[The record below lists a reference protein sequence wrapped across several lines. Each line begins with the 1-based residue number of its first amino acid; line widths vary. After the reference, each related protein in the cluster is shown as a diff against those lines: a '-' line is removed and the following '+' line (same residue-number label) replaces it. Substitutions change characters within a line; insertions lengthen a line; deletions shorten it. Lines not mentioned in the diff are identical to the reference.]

1 MNPELT
7 KEKVLSNL
15 QDFGYKAPS
24 TSQVGGAITR
34 QGIISQDG
42 ITPITADSLTPE
54 TPIVTPNA
62 PTPTASLGVSTQAE
76 QYAKSSKANA
86 DAEQQRLDKQ
96 QEALQS
102 SEQSIADIITGM
114 GEAGNKK
121 QQAYQDQGL
130 IDIKKSSDS
139 VRTAMESAN
148 LATRRRIEELQKNN
162 PEGQSA
168 SALSAQIRDIE
179 AKNASYQADQAIV
192 LSALNR
198 DFDTAKSFI
207 DAKVDAETEQ
217 MKATLDARTFLYE
230 NNKDRFTKA
239 EQRKI
244 EADLRDE
251 NRAYQEEKETKK
263 TLEEKK
269 IEAMENAQEQGAP
282 TSIIQ
287 AISKSKTV
295 EEVITNAGQYGGD
308 IKRKLDIQ
316 ETRMRIENTA
326 KQLAGDGNSNDLL
339 AYASDM
345 ASTGK
350 LPSPSEVKASGLTV
364 GQVAQMAREIPQQKG
379 FIASAQTGVKDQKIP
394 ATEQQD
400 YQKLYN
406 ITENIKRLKELDK
419 ERVGGLIA
427 GTLGKVFGADKQA
440 EYLAVRKAIVDDISR
455 MQSGAALTEEEVS
468 FYEDYLPGRFSEP
481 FGFGQDSLDKI
492 ENFESIMN
500 NRLTERLNSNGLVI
514 YGYSTVDYGGRSYRV
529 GDKITLE
536 NGKTGT
542 ILPGGYVSTQ

>member
-42 ITPITADSLTPE
+42 TTPITADSLTPE

-114 GEAGNKK
+114 GEAGAKK

-198 DFDTAKSFI
+198 DFETAKSFI

-251 NRAYQEEKETKK
+251 KRVYDEDRETKK
-263 TLEEKK
+263 TFEETK
-269 IEAMENAQEQGAP
+269 IEAMKNAVENGAP
-282 TSIIQ
+282 ASVIQ
-287 AISKSKTV
+287 RIAGSGST
-295 EEVITNAGQYGGD
+295 EEVITNAGEYGTD
-308 IKRKLDIQ
+308 IL
-316 ETRMRIENTA
+316 
-326 KQLAGDGNSNDLL
+326 
-339 AYASDM
+339 
-345 ASTGK
+345 
-350 LPSPSEVKASGLTV
+350 
-364 GQVAQMAREIPQQKG
+364 AREIKKAQLDNLYADTAKKKADGTVQTDANGKVVLNNENASKISKEIVSNDNYKSVVKG
-379 FIASAQTGVKDQKIP
+379 ETSLQFLETFENLFNSYGSTSGVFSPVQNKELKSSYNTAILNLKEFFNLGVLNGPDETILRGILPDPTDKSALNLIATG
-394 ATEQQD
+394 ATENGI
-400 YQKLYN
+400 KN
-406 ITENIKRLKELDK
+406 IKENISKKLDSD
-419 ERVGGLIA
+419 
-427 GTLGKVFGADKQA
+427 FS
-440 EYLAVRKAIVDDISR
+440 AISS
-455 MQSGAALTEEEVS
+455 Q
-468 FYEDYLPGRFSEP
+468 
-481 FGFGQDSLDKI
+481 
-492 ENFESIMN
+492 
-500 NRLTERLNSNGLVI
+500 
-514 YGYSTVDYGGRSYRV
+514 YGDYSTQSVGSLKDVQAKYIRAKVTLDPKIAQFVNDNPNLSYEEIISV
-529 GDKITLE
+529 IS
-536 NGKTGT
+536 N
-542 ILPGGYVSTQ
+542 Q